1 VLGRLEKS
9 LLGPPIPVVATF
21 QVELI
26 RLGLRPRGA
35 ELRRARPGGR
45 LRPKAPDD
53 AGDDVL
59 LDWIDVV
66 DGVLVPP
73 RPHLFSA
80 RPDQIW
86 RPSETS
92 TSSRSAD
99 SFRLWT
105 ETCPTTTVLTPSSCP
120 ARIGSTPAPRY
131 RATTLRDITRRPAIL
146 ESARVR
152 PSAIA
157 SAGK

>member
-53 AGDDVL
+53 AGDDVFF
-59 LDWIDVV
+59 DWIDVV
-66 DGVLVPP
+66 DGVLVP
-73 RPHLFSA
+73 L
-80 RPDQIW
+80 RPDLSSVGDVDELEIRRQLPVVDGDVPDPH
-86 RPSETS
+86 PSDSELLSRADRIDAGSPISRDRTARYHAETGD
-92 TSSRSAD
+92 SRKRSREALGD
-99 SFRLWT
+99 
-105 ETCPTTTVLTPSSCP
+105 
-120 ARIGSTPAPRY
+120 RIGREA
-131 RATTLRDITRRPAIL
+131 
-146 ESARVR
+146 
-152 PSAIA
+152 
-157 SAGK
+157 